1 MVKITMGLTKILDR
15 TDVWLIE
22 AVQSDARQT
31 LGQLAVHCASSPSS
45 VARRLK
51 RLEDLGIIT
60 GYTASVSPRGLG
72 YAQDVFVEVSLRGQ
86 DEASML
92 AFEQSVGTVQQV
104 LSCWLMSGEFDYLI
118 RVVARDAADYENVH
132 RQLSQLP
139 GVSRLRSSFAMRQ
152 VLWRQVQP
160 TAD

>member
-1 MVKITMGLTKILDR
+1 MGNSKILDR
-15 TDVWLIE
+15 TDVKLLE

-31 LGQLAVHCASSPSS
+31 LAQLADQCASSPSS

-51 RLEDLGIIT
+51 KLEDFGVIT
-60 GYTASVSPRGLG
+60 GYTAVISPRGLG

-86 DEASML
+86 DGASMV
-92 AFEQSVGTVQQV
+92 AFEQSIGTVSQV

-139 GVSRLRSSFAMRQ
+139 GVLRLRSSFAMRQ
-152 VLWRQVQP
+152 VIWRQVQP
-160 TAD
+160 AAD